1 MNKSDVLSLLNF
13 LASSRKNQYNM
24 QNAVSKW
31 ESDIKYT
38 RELNIDD
45 VRRVKVGAFRKK
57 TTKSILEN
65 NKIN

>member
-1 MNKSDVLSLLNF
+1 
-13 LASSRKNQYNM
+13 M

-57 TTKSILEN
+57 TTKSIIEN